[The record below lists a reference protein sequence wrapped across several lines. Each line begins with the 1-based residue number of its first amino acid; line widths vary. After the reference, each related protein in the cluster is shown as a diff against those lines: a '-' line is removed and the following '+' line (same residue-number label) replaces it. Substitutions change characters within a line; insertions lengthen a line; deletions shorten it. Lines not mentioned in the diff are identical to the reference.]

1 LGEALGAFF
10 QELLFGERSVGAQ
23 RDRPEL
29 LPGPIHAGP
38 FQDTEMQAASWRL
51 ARFVVFVLIA
61 LFLSLSLSL
70 WCLKTRACNLPFSVS
85 TLSISLSLFWQRVG
99 DIMNLTEESMGGSG
113 QRSAR
118 ASLLPGERPRDDS
131 MVLLPPGI
139 DQSNGGDGDDG
150 SDDDDDDEE
159 ASVLL
164 PAITPAS
171 GSAGVMPLL
180 VMTREELRS
189 KQVSARDA

>member
-1 LGEALGAFF
+1 
-10 QELLFGERSVGAQ
+10 
-23 RDRPEL
+23 
-29 LPGPIHAGP
+29 
-38 FQDTEMQAASWRL
+38 MQAASWRL

-150 SDDDDDDEE
+150 SDDDDDDDDEE
-159 ASVLL
+159 AAVDFR
-164 PAITPAS
+164 PFTARTPFFLRLRFRRCCS
-171 GSAGVMPLL
+171 KNSMQPL
-180 VMTREELRS
+180 
-189 KQVSARDA
+189 